1 MHTALLYKICNEI
14 FYFVEKL
21 KENAVVNKRPLSQ
34 SEPEGAAAKKIRL
47 DEKTEKGN
55 FFELFFIIVIN
66 N

>member
-1 MHTALLYKICNEI
+1 MKY
-14 FYFVEKL
+14 FFFVEKL

-55 FFELFFIIVIN
+55 FFKLFFIIVIN